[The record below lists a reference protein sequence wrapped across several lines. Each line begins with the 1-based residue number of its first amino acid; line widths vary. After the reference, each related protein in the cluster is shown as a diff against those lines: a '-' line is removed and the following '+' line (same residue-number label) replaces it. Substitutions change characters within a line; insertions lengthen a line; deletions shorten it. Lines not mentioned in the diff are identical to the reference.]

1 MKFSRLTILLLF
13 VTVLLL
19 AACAAPAFEPATS
32 AAPTVAPTVAP
43 TIEPT
48 KVAAEPTAIPQDA
61 PAYDGPVTEIAI
73 RQLSPNQDLAAFAQA
88 RDAFVALLTTQ
99 PGVGPDREFEA
110 FMDGTTFGPPTSPV
124 FTGMTQ
130 YDSLDAF
137 AAAGGQVGAS
147 PEAGAFFST
156 FTPELFTALRP
167 RNPNDSYDLAAL
179 ATGPGQVLEIAVR
192 DLSGYAGFD
201 ADDYATR
208 LDAFLEMLAQQPGF
222 VAEYQ
227 WVSVLDPNIVVGMTV
242 YESVEA
248 FQALATSD
256 ALLAALMPFI
266 QDYPPMTGYIHY
278 DARRVLVPGEATDGE
293 ILEIA
298 VRIVPDE
305 DMWWTALESLNDL
318 LADEPAI
325 IASQEFKSI
334 FSAAPVDPATGEGVQ
349 PVYFSLGEYESQA
362 AYGAMLALYM
372 AEIPPAL
379 QAYLTTNTPILN
391 VLMQPLRETE
401 PLDVAGMVQPGQ
413 LLEIAIRD
421 VSGYDSF
428 EDFDAK
434 RQTFVD
440 LLLAQPGV
448 LKEFEYRSLDGRY
461 YIGMTLYE
469 SLDAFTSILSNP
481 TVMGG
486 AEIAALMSYPP
497 EVSQFGVIFPAGD

>member
-1 MKFSRLTILLLF
+1 MKSTRLPLLLLLIA
-13 VTVLLL
+13 TLLLL
-19 AACAAPAFEPATS
+19 AACALPTFDPPSPAPVPAPTDEPAME
-32 AAPTVAPTVAP
+32 PTVV
-43 TIEPT
+43 
-48 KVAAEPTAIPQDA
+48 VAEPTATPQEA
-61 PAYDGPVTEIAI
+61 PAYDGPITEIAI
-73 RQLSPNQDLAAFAQA
+73 RRLNPNQNLAAFAQA
-88 RDAFVALLTTQ
+88 RDAFVDLLAAQ

-110 FMDGTTFGPPTSPV
+110 FMDGAAFGPPTSPV

-147 PEAGAFFST
+147 AEAGAFFST

-167 RNPNDSYDLAAL
+167 RNPDDSYDLAAL

-192 DLSGYAGFD
+192 DISGYTDFD
-201 ADDYATR
+201 AEEYTTR
-208 LDAFLEMLAQQPGF
+208 LDAFLAMLAQQPGF

-227 WVSVLDPNIVVGMTV
+227 WVSVLDPSIVVGMTV
-242 YESVEA
+242 YKSVEA

-266 QDYPPMTGYIHY
+266 QDYPPVTGYIHY

-305 DMWWTALESLNDL
+305 DVWWTALESLNDL

-334 FSAAPVDPATGEGVQ
+334 FSAAPLDPETGVGVQ
-349 PVYFSLGEYESQA
+349 QVYFSLGEYENQA
-362 AYGAMLALYM
+362 AYNAMLTQYM
-372 AEIPPAL
+372 AETPPVL
-379 QAYLTTNTPILN
+379 QAYFTTNTPILN
-391 VLMQPLRETE
+391 ALVQPFRETE
-401 PLDVAGMVQPGQ
+401 ALDVTGMVQPGQ
-413 LLEIAIRD
+413 VLEIAIRD

-434 RQTFVD
+434 RQAFVD
-440 LLLAQPGV
+440 LLLAQPGA

-469 SLDAFTSILSNP
+469 SLDAFTTILSNP
-481 TVMGG
+481 TVVGG
-486 AEIAALMSYPP
+486 AEITALMSYPP
-497 EVSQFGVIFPAGD
+497 DVSQFGVIFSARD